1 MKRQLDV
8 SMGPLSQDNF
18 NIALAFF
25 CSQTNLAGPFLS
37 YSNHHK
43 RTTVKIWLI
52 VFCCSTTTAVKTKV
66 MEDYSTTSFM
76 QAFTR
81 LACEVGYP
89 KKLLVDESSQLDFKD
104 LKSKINQKSS
114 IEYSTCPVGG
124 HNFHGRVE
132 RKIREIRSSIEKSI
146 HLQRLSILHWET
158 LASSIANSIN
168 NLPLAIKNKGD
179 FEFEDL
185 ITPNRLLLGRNND
198 RCPTE
203 PLTMSN
209 DSDKIIRS
217 NKKIFEAWFEC
228 WLTSHVPSLMFQ
240 PKWFNSDRD
249 LNPGD
254 VVLFTKQESSISSS
268 YQYGLI
274 KSVNRGRDDKIRNAV
289 VEYQNPNE
297 NVKRCTTR
305 SVRTLVLILG
315 VDEIDLSKEL
325 FKFKQ

>member
-1 MKRQLDV
+1 
-8 SMGPLSQDNF
+8 
-18 NIALAFF
+18 
-25 CSQTNLAGPFLS
+25 
-37 YSNHHK
+37 
-43 RTTVKIWLI
+43 
-52 VFCCSTTTAVKTKV
+52 

-89 KKLLVDESSQLDFKD
+89 KKLLVDEGSQLVKGCESMRLDFKD

-114 IEYSTCPVGG
+114 IEYITCPVGG

-198 RCPTE
+198 RCPCAV
-203 PLTMSN
+203 N
-209 DSDKIIRS
+209 DVQR
-217 NKKIFEAWFEC
+217 F
-228 WLTSHVPSLMFQ
+228 
-240 PKWFNSDRD
+240 
-249 LNPGD
+249 
-254 VVLFTKQESSISSS
+254 
-268 YQYGLI
+268 
-274 KSVNRGRDDKIRNAV
+274 
-289 VEYQNPNE
+289 
-297 NVKRCTTR
+297 
-305 SVRTLVLILG
+305 
-315 VDEIDLSKEL
+315 
-325 FKFKQ
+325 